1 MKTHALIDQRSLA
14 LARIIV
20 AKIDEDPNRT
30 GLVQARERCRRWYEE
45 REAPAHREWLE
56 ILDRPWRQV
65 RDMLLDESE
74 SGQRL
79 RQSTPFCGVLT
90 PRERWAIYKDWSER
104 AA

>member
-1 MKTHALIDQRSLA
+1 
-14 LARIIV
+14 
-20 AKIDEDPNRT
+20 
-30 GLVQARERCRRWYEE
+30 
-45 REAPAHREWLE
+45 
-56 ILDRPWRQV
+56 
-65 RDMLLDESE
+65 MLLEESE